1 MLPCFLLFLITSNPT
16 MHIIMI
22 IQKPSIPPTMEITKA
37 ALVPFSAVEV
47 VGELIAKSIWQ
58 VDCVTLA
65 AFVAST
71 MILVF
76 SRPDIPTYITHT
88 Y

>member
-1 MLPCFLLFLITSNPT
+1 

-37 ALVPFSAVEV
+37 VTVADCCGGSIVPFSTVEV

-65 AFVAST
+65 AFVAS

>member
-1 MLPCFLLFLITSNPT
+1 
-16 MHIIMI
+16 MI
-22 IQKPSIPPTMEITKA
+22 IQKPSIPPTMDITKA

-65 AFVAST
+65 AFVAS

-76 SRPDIPTYITHT
+76 SRPDIPIQHIHINSLYSNNK
-88 Y
+88 